1 MAIKL
6 RKASVISEVFSVY
19 GGSDFK
25 YWYFFLPD
33 IIFSILIILYKY
45 MELIS
50 FITS

>member
-19 GGSDFK
+19 GGSELK
-25 YWYFFLPD
+25 YRYFYLPY
-33 IIFSILIILYKY
+33 IIFSILIIFYEY
-45 MELIS
+45 TEHIS